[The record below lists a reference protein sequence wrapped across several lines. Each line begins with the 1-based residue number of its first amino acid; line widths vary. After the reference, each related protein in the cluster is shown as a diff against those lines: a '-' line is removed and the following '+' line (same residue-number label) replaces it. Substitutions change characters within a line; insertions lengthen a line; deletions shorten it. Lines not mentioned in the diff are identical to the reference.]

1 MGFHIQNIGTC
12 QCFNCGAILPE
23 TTKPTGKKHI
33 YRITQSTY
41 LGVGAKCS
49 YIQADIDYF
58 ICQKCE
64 NSYNKIFKWGCLFNL
79 IIIPVVFFFAYKFF
93 SNIFMSVLISCVCF
107 SLVSCLFD
115 ETYKKY
121 INKKDMIGVN
131 AAWQFLKENGWVE
144 VEPMGHSGVLKD
156 NSDKNMD
163 YYGILSLEKRFSVRV
178 IQD

>member
-12 QCFNCGAILPE
+12 QCCNCGAILPE
-23 TTKPTGKKHI
+23 TTKPTGQKLM

-58 ICQKCE
+58 MCQKCVH
-64 NSYNKIFKWGCLFNL
+64 SLNKGFKRGCLLSL
-79 IIIPVVFFFAYKFF
+79 IIIPVVFYFVYKFIGDVF
-93 SNIFMSVLISCVCF
+93 ISVLISSVCF
-107 SLVSCLFD
+107 SLISCLFY
-115 ETYKKY
+115 EMTEK
-121 INKKDMIGVN
+121 NNSNKDMIGVN
-131 AAWQFLKENGWVE
+131 AAWQFLKENGWDE
-144 VEPMGHSGVLKD
+144 VEPSGISGVLKD